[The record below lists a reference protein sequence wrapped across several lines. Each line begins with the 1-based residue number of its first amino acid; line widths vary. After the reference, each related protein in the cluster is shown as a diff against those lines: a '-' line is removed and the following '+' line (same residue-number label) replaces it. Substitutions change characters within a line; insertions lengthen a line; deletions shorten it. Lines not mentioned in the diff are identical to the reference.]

1 MPRIIAEAGVNPDP
15 AGFAQTGREPFAGL
29 VRYCSNRHK
38 ENPMRYLTLLPLL
51 ALMILSACET
61 VEGAGRDLETAG
73 EAITE
78 ESQDVQA
85 GN

>member
-1 MPRIIAEAGVNPDP
+1 M
-15 AGFAQTGREPFAGL
+15 
-29 VRYCSNRHK
+29 K
-38 ENPMRYLTLLPLL
+38 YLTLLPLL

-61 VEGAGRDLETAG
+61 VQGAGRDLETVG

-78 ESQDVQA
+78 ESQDAQM

>member
-1 MPRIIAEAGVNPDP
+1 MKR
-15 AGFAQTGREPFAGL
+15 
-29 VRYCSNRHK
+29 
-38 ENPMRYLTLLPLL
+38 LTLLPLL
-51 ALMILSACET
+51 ALMALSACET
-61 VEGAGRDLETAG
+61 MQGAGRDLETVG

>member
-1 MPRIIAEAGVNPDP
+1 M
-15 AGFAQTGREPFAGL
+15 
-29 VRYCSNRHK
+29 K
-38 ENPMRYLTLLPLL
+38 YLTLL

-61 VEGAGRDLETAG
+61 VQGAGRDLQTAG

-78 ESQDVQA
+78 ESQDAQM